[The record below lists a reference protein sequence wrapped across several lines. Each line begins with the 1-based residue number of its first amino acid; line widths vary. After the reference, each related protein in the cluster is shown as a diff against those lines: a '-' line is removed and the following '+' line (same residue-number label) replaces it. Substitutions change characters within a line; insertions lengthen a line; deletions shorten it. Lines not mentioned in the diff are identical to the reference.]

1 MQSASFLFRNHNFPI
16 NIPDV
21 LFNVHAVDIAEI
33 NLLLTDGFHELIVSR
48 MTDGIRKEESVIR
61 LVSKKKNWNAMFF
74 GNNTSLPRFNS
85 S

>member
-1 MQSASFLFRNHNFPI
+1 MCIGHHEL
-16 NIPDV
+16 DTV
-21 LFNVHAVDIAEI
+21 DLVHVGCTGVIIDSHDISSRE
-33 NLLLTDGFHELIVSR
+33 LLTDGFHELIVSR